1 MNKNQLNSLLC
12 EINNTLFLN
21 ETPLVGS
28 GNRGPGRAD
37 RSQVRGGRNS
47 DKRRPVGDMRG
58 PVEQPRTG
66 GELYL
71 NYTPLPRPKPQ
82 DDFNQPVASLTRESY
97 NERVKLISELQ
108 YVVHGL
114 IKSLHEHD
122 LLAEY

>member
-1 MNKNQLNSLLC
+1 MNKHQLNSLLC

-21 ETPLVGS
+21 ETPLVGR

-37 RSQVRGGRNS
+37 RSQVRVGRNS
-47 DKRRPVGDMRG
+47 VKRRSEGDMRG

-66 GELYL
+66 GI
-71 NYTPLPRPKPQ
+71 NHPHYTPMPRPKP
-82 DDFNQPVASLTRESY
+82 FNQPEASLTRESY

>member
-21 ETPLVGS
+21 ETPLVGR

-37 RSQVRGGRNS
+37 QSQVRGGRNS
-47 DKRRPVGDMRG
+47 DKKRPRGDMRG

-66 GELYL
+66 GEFHPY
-71 NYTPLPRPKPQ
+71 YTPMPRPKPQ
-82 DDFNQPVASLTRESY
+82 DFNQPVASLTRESY